1 MPYIVS
7 KINIRLD
14 IPKKMRGIFP
24 NEERLIIDLVAG
36 EPKKVPDY
44 VAKYY
49 TSNRPHVYRYAD
61 KQFEEE
67 PKENIPTKSEDN
79 FNPVSFLELN
89 YAQIDEAL
97 KQLPR
102 KNVLAVAVTLKL
114 TGVHKQKTD
123 RVIERIVQD
132 IEVKN
137 KQNEELAKH
146 KGVS

>member
-1 MPYIVS
+1 MPFMVS
-7 KINIRLD
+7 KINKRLI
-14 IPKKMRGIFP
+14 IPPKMRNKFP

-36 EPKKVPDY
+36 EPKNVPDY

-67 PKENIPTKSEDN
+67 PKEEITTREDE
-79 FNPVSFLELN
+79 FDPVSFLELN
-89 YAQIDEAL
+89 YARIDEAL

-102 KNVLAVAVTLKL
+102 KNILAVAVTLNL
-114 TGVHKQKTD
+114 TGIYRQKTE
-123 RVIERIVQD
+123 RVIERIVHD
-132 IEVKN
+132 IEMKN
-137 KQNEELAKH
+137 KQTEELEKH

>member
-24 NEERLIIDLVAG
+24 NEERLIIDLIAG

-67 PKENIPTKSEDN
+67 PKEEIPTREDI
-79 FNPVSFLELN
+79 FDPVSFLELN
-89 YAQIDEAL
+89 FARIDEAL

-102 KNVLAVAVTLKL
+102 KNVLAVAVTLNL
-114 TGVHKQKTD
+114 TGIYRQKTE
-123 RVIERIVQD
+123 RIIERIVHD
-132 IEVKN
+132 IEMKN
-137 KQNEELAKH
+137 KQTEELEKH
-146 KGVS
+146 KGVN